1 MSFRCRN
8 IFQLYT
14 SAWDCV
20 THEISAIASQ
30 SLPARHPP
38 IIPRHTAL
46 MIAMQKWGG
55 REFKSRPTCVCCCLS
70 SFIYVCIYAKSPP
83 PPLGLYGQ
91 QPRALAQ
98 THNRLTKKAPSYLVV
113 LFAWLFRVALLL
125 AAVIV
130 SICWLESIL
139 YSKVFGG
146 AFWCC
151 VMDVSIHDGC
161 ALISNPKRN
170 SKWGGEAFWF
180 DTAQIDY
187 ILVIGIFSFRLFINR
202 NRKYLYNF

>member
-46 MIAMQKWGG
+46 MIAVQKWGG
-55 REFKSRPTCVCCCLS
+55 SLRVGPHVYAAASRLLYMCVYMLN
-70 SFIYVCIYAKSPP
+70 PP

-130 SICWLESIL
+130 SICYSSR

-146 AFWCC
+146 SFW
-151 VMDVSIHDGC
+151 VVWWTSPSMTDAPSFPTRNETQSGAEKLFDSTHKSI
-161 ALISNPKRN
+161 
-170 SKWGGEAFWF
+170 
-180 DTAQIDY
+180 
-187 ILVIGIFSFRLFINR
+187 ILVIGIFPFRLLINR
-202 NRKYLYNF
+202 NRKYL